1 MIPSDVV
8 GRPPGR
14 PHVVI
19 QRVTMSNMHD
29 RATADAAQETDAW
42 WGAYSTRTMLP
53 STLVCLVLTAAI
65 VGGTWTIVE
74 KRYVQWTVWALAG
87 AVWIVQTSRWWR
99 RVFGINY
106 RLTTRRLLID
116 KGHWRPWR
124 CDIDLTAIAH
134 IEVRLNRLGRWTNVG
149 RIIVH
154 TKSESAPLVLE
165 GIRNP
170 AVVAARMLEVIRE
183 AQSTGEP
190 EAPATEAF
198 ARHDSAV

>member
-1 MIPSDVV
+1 
-8 GRPPGR
+8 
-14 PHVVI
+14 
-19 QRVTMSNMHD
+19 MSTMHD
-29 RATADAAQETDAW
+29 RATAGRGDTAQETDAW

-65 VGGTWTIVE
+65 VGGTWTLVE
-74 KRYVQWTVWALAG
+74 KRYVQWTVWTLAG

-124 CDIDLTAIAH
+124 CDIDLTAITH
-134 IEVRLNRLGRWTNVG
+134 VEVRLHRFGRWTNVG
-149 RIIVH
+149 RIVVH
-154 TKSESAPLVLE
+154 TKSESVPLVLE
-165 GIRNP
+165 GIRGP
-170 AVVAARMLEVIRE
+170 AVVAARMLTVIRE
-183 AQSTGEP
+183 AQSTGEA
-190 EAPATEAF
+190 EAPAAEAL

>member
-1 MIPSDVV
+1 MLWN
-8 GRPPGR
+8 RPFGR

-19 QRVTMSNMHD
+19 QRVTMSNMAD
-29 RATADAAQETDAW
+29 QATADAGDIAQETDAW

-53 STLVCLVLTAAI
+53 STLVCLVLTVAI
-65 VGGTWTIVE
+65 VGGTWMIVE

-116 KGHWRPWR
+116 KGHWRPWHSNV
-124 CDIDLTAIAH
+124 DLTAITH
-134 IEVRLNRLGRWTNVG
+134 IEVRLNRFGRWTNVG

-154 TKSESAPLVLE
+154 RKSESEPLALE

-170 AVVAARMLEVIRE
+170 AVVAARMLTVIRD

-190 EAPATEAF
+190 EAPATEAL
-198 ARHDSAV
+198 ARHNTVA